1 MLYKTCKFLHQLNT
15 PRRSNEEAAIFQTC
29 ENVSRPA
36 DALLSARD
44 RSGGSNST
52 HPQINKQKSE
62 VSDKERAII
71 RVIVKFGGSEK
82 AVENEKS
89 V

>member
-1 MLYKTCKFLHQLNT
+1 MQNT
-15 PRRSNEEAAIFQTC
+15 GQTAA
-29 ENVSRPA
+29 
-36 DALLSARD
+36 LSARA